1 MSTLTLTASSLR
13 NSVLPR
19 LLTAT
24 LPALVLIILVFFAL
38 EAPGF
43 LSWGN
48 LSSLILNNFVLLA
61 IVAVGMTWA
70 VAAGGIDLSVGTAVD
85 FASLGFVVALNGGY
99 GLGAAVV
106 VALLAGGGAGAFN
119 ALLIAGLRIS
129 PFLAT
134 LGTLFIG
141 TSVQQLLSD
150 GGQPIY
156 ISQGVLPGITGVVN
170 LGLPLS
176 VWLVAL
182 LAGVYGVVLARGRLG
197 REILA
202 VGTQPQLAYYSGLSI
217 RRIGVQVFVGSALA
231 CAVAGILLSSTVNAY
246 VPMSGNAY
254 LISAI
259 GAVFMGT
266 TLSRQGRPNIVG
278 TLLGVLFINVI
289 ANGLLLIGWNF
300 YWQQVATGALIFLV
314 LAFSFA
320 SRHLLQD
327 TH

>member
-1 MSTLTLTASSLR
+1 MNTLTLTNSSTLIK
-13 NSVLPR
+13 VLPR
-19 LLTAT
+19 LLPAV
-24 LPALVLIILVFFAL
+24 LPLLVLIILLFFAIN
-38 EAPGF
+38 APGF

-48 LSSLILNNFVLLA
+48 LSSLVLNNFVLLA
-61 IVAVGMTWA
+61 IVAIGMTWA
-70 VAAGGIDLSVGTAVD
+70 VAAGGIDLSVGTALD
-85 FASLGFVVALNGGY
+85 FASLGFVVTLNGGH
-99 GLGAAVV
+99 GLGAAIA
-106 VALLAGGGAGAFN
+106 VAMLAGGMAGAFN
-119 ALLIAGLRIS
+119 AMLIAGLRIS

-156 ISQGVLPGITGVVN
+156 IAQGVLPGISAVLILGVP
-170 LGLPLS
+170 LPL
-176 VWLVAL
+176 LVVGL
-182 LAGVYGVVLARGRLG
+182 LAGLYGLVLARGRLG

-202 VGTQPQLAYYSGLSI
+202 LGTQLQLAYYSGLPT
-217 RRIGVQVFVGSALA
+217 RRIAVQVFFASALA

-254 LISAI
+254 LINAI
-259 GAVFMGT
+259 GAVFIGT
-266 TLSRQGRPNIVG
+266 TLSRQGRPNIPG

-314 LAFSFA
+314 LAFSFT
-320 SRHLLQD
+320 SRHLLRNAA
-327 TH
+327 

>member
-1 MSTLTLTASSLR
+1 
-13 NSVLPR
+13 P
-19 LLTAT
+19 
-24 LPALVLIILVFFAL
+24 VF
-38 EAPGF
+38 
-43 LSWGN
+43 
-48 LSSLILNNFVLLA
+48 LLA
-61 IVAVGMTWA
+61 GAVSGRLGSSFLLLAMVAVGLTWA

-106 VALLAGGGAGAFN
+106 VALLAGGAAGAFN

-156 ISQGVLPGITGVVN
+156 IAQGVLPGITGVAI
-170 LGLPLS
+170 LGLPLP

-217 RRIGVQVFVGSALA
+217 RRIAVQVFVGSALA

>member
-1 MSTLTLTASSLR
+1 MSTLTLTASSVR
-13 NSVLPR
+13 NSVLQR

-106 VALLAGGGAGAFN
+106 VALLAGGSAGAFN

-156 ISQGVLPGITGVVN
+156 IAQGVLSGITGLVI
-170 LGLPLS
+170 LGLPLP

-182 LAGVYGVVLARGRLG
+182 LAGVYGLALARGRLG

-202 VGTQPQLAYYSGLSI
+202 VGTQPQLAYYSGLSV
-217 RRIGVQVFVGSALA
+217 RRIAVQVFVGSALA

>member
-1 MSTLTLTASSLR
+1 MSTLTLSTSSTLVK
-13 NSVLPR
+13 VLPR
-19 LLTAT
+19 LLPAV
-24 LPALVLIILVFFAL
+24 LPLLVSVILLFFAIN
-38 EAPGF
+38 APGF

-48 LSSLILNNFVLLA
+48 LSSLVLNNFVLLA
-61 IVAVGMTWA
+61 IVAIGMTWA
-70 VAAGGIDLSVGTAVD
+70 VAAGGIDLSVGTALD
-85 FASLGFVVALNGGY
+85 FASLGFVVTLNGGH
-99 GLGAAVV
+99 GLGAAIA
-106 VALLAGGGAGAFN
+106 VALLAGGIAGAFN
-119 ALLIAGLRIS
+119 AMLIAGLRIS

-156 ISQGVLPGITGVVN
+156 IAQGALPGISAVLILGVP
-170 LGLPLS
+170 LPL
-176 VWLVAL
+176 LVVGL
-182 LAGVYGVVLARGRLG
+182 LAGLYGLILARGRLG

-202 VGTQPQLAYYSGLSI
+202 LGTQPQLAYYSGLPT
-217 RRIGVQVFVGSALA
+217 RRIAVQVFFASALA

-254 LISAI
+254 LINAI
-259 GAVFMGT
+259 GAVFIGT
-266 TLSRQGRPNIVG
+266 TLSRQGRPNIPG

-314 LAFSFA
+314 LAFSFT
-320 SRHLLQD
+320 SRHLLRNAA
-327 TH
+327 

>member
-1 MSTLTLTASSLR
+1 MSTLTLNTSSMLVK
-13 NSVLPR
+13 VLPR
-19 LLTAT
+19 LLPAV
-24 LPALVLIILVFFAL
+24 LPLLVLIILLFFAIN
-38 EAPGF
+38 APGF

-48 LSSLILNNFVLLA
+48 LSSLVLNNFVLLA
-61 IVAVGMTWA
+61 IVAIGMTWA
-70 VAAGGIDLSVGTAVD
+70 VAAGGIDLSVGTALD
-85 FASLGFVVALNGGY
+85 FASLGFVVTLNGGH
-99 GLGAAVV
+99 GLGAAIA
-106 VALLAGGGAGAFN
+106 VALLAGGIAGAFN
-119 ALLIAGLRIS
+119 AMLIAGLRIS

-156 ISQGVLPGITGVVN
+156 IAQGMLPGISGVLI
-170 LGLPLS
+170 LGVPLPL
-176 VWLVAL
+176 LVVGL
-182 LAGVYGVVLARGRLG
+182 LAGLYGLVLARGRLG

-202 VGTQPQLAYYSGLSI
+202 LGTQPQLAYYSGLPT
-217 RRIGVQVFVGSALA
+217 RRIAVQVFFASALA

-254 LISAI
+254 LINAI
-259 GAVFMGT
+259 GAVFIGT
-266 TLSRQGRPNIVG
+266 TLSRQGRPNIPG

-314 LAFSFA
+314 LAFSFT
-320 SRHLLQD
+320 SRHLLRNAA
-327 TH
+327 

>member
-1 MSTLTLTASSLR
+1 MSTLTLTASSPR
-13 NSVLPR
+13 NSVLAR

-61 IVAVGMTWA
+61 IVAMGMTWA

-106 VALLAGGGAGAFN
+106 VALLAGGSAGAFN

-156 ISQGVLPGITGVVN
+156 IAQGVLPGITGVVI
-170 LGLPLS
+170 LGLPLP

-182 LAGVYGVVLARGRLG
+182 LAGVYGLVLARGRLG

-217 RRIGVQVFVGSALA
+217 RRIVVQVFIGSALA
-231 CAVAGILLSSTVNAY
+231 CAVAGILLGSTVNAY

>member
-1 MSTLTLTASSLR
+1 MSTLTMTASSVR
-13 NSVLPR
+13 NNVLPR
-19 LLTAT
+19 LLTGT

-106 VALLAGGGAGAFN
+106 VALLAGGAAGAFN

-156 ISQGVLPGITGVVN
+156 IAQGALPGIIGVVI
-170 LGLPLS
+170 LGLPLP

-217 RRIGVQVFVGSALA
+217 RRIAVQVFVGSALA

>member
-24 LPALVLIILVFFAL
+24 LPVLVLIILVFFAL

-106 VALLAGGGAGAFN
+106 VALLAGGSAGAFN

-156 ISQGVLPGITGVVN
+156 IAQGVLPGITGLVI
-170 LGLPLS
+170 LGLPLP

-182 LAGVYGVVLARGRLG
+182 LAGVYGLVLARGRLG

-217 RRIGVQVFVGSALA
+217 RRIAVQVFVGSALA

-327 TH
+327 T

>member
-1 MSTLTLTASSLR
+1 MSTLTMTASSAR
-13 NSVLPR
+13 NSIVPR

-106 VALLAGGGAGAFN
+106 VALLAGGAAGAFN

-156 ISQGVLPGITGVVN
+156 IAQGVLPGITGVAI
-170 LGLPLS
+170 LGLPLP

-217 RRIGVQVFVGSALA
+217 RRIAVQVFVGSALA

>member
-24 LPALVLIILVFFAL
+24 LPVLVLIILVFFAL

-106 VALLAGGGAGAFN
+106 VALLAGGSAGAFN

-156 ISQGVLPGITGVVN
+156 IAQGVLPGITGLVI
-170 LGLPLS
+170 LGLPLP

-182 LAGVYGVVLARGRLG
+182 LAGVYGLVLARGRLG

-217 RRIGVQVFVGSALA
+217 RRIAVQVFVGSALA

>member
-1 MSTLTLTASSLR
+1 MSTLTLTASSVR
-13 NSVLPR
+13 NSVLQR

-85 FASLGFVVALNGGY
+85 FASLGFVVALNGGH
-99 GLGAAVV
+99 GLGAAAV
-106 VALLAGGGAGAFN
+106 VALLAGGSAGAFN

-156 ISQGVLPGITGVVN
+156 IAQGVLPGITGVVI
-170 LGLPLS
+170 LGLPLP

-182 LAGVYGVVLARGRLG
+182 LAGVYGLVLARGRLG

-202 VGTQPQLAYYSGLSI
+202 VGTQPQLAYYSGLSV
-217 RRIGVQVFVGSALA
+217 RRIAVQVFVGSALA

-300 YWQQVATGALIFLV
+300 YWQQVATGGLIFLV

>member
-1 MSTLTLTASSLR
+1 MSTLTLTAPSLR
-13 NSVLPR
+13 NNVLPR

-106 VALLAGGGAGAFN
+106 VALLAGGAAGAFN
-119 ALLIAGLRIS
+119 ALLIAGLHIS

-156 ISQGVLPGITGVVN
+156 IAQGVLPGITGLVI
-170 LGLPLS
+170 LGLPLP

-217 RRIGVQVFVGSALA
+217 RRIAVQVFVGSALA

>member
-1 MSTLTLTASSLR
+1 MSTLTLTASSAR
-13 NSVLPR
+13 NSIVPR

-24 LPALVLIILVFFAL
+24 LPVLVLIILVFFAL

-106 VALLAGGGAGAFN
+106 AALFAGGSAGAFN

-156 ISQGVLPGITGVVN
+156 IAQGVLPGITGVVI

-182 LAGVYGVVLARGRLG
+182 LAGVYGLVLARGRLG

-217 RRIGVQVFVGSALA
+217 RRIAVQVFVGSALA

>member
-13 NSVLPR
+13 NSILPR

-106 VALLAGGGAGAFN
+106 VALLAGGSAGAFN

-156 ISQGVLPGITGVVN
+156 IAQGVLPGITGLVI
-170 LGLPLS
+170 LGLPLP

-182 LAGVYGVVLARGRLG
+182 LAGVYGLVLARGRLG

-217 RRIGVQVFVGSALA
+217 RRIAVQVFVGSALA

>member
-1 MSTLTLTASSLR
+1 MSTLTLTASSPR
-13 NSVLPR
+13 NSVLAR

-106 VALLAGGGAGAFN
+106 VALLAGGSAGAFN

-156 ISQGVLPGITGVVN
+156 IAQGVLPGITGVVI
-170 LGLPLS
+170 LGLPLP

-182 LAGVYGVVLARGRLG
+182 LAGVYGLVLARGRLG

-217 RRIGVQVFVGSALA
+217 RRIVVQVFIGSALA
-231 CAVAGILLSSTVNAY
+231 CAVAGILLGSTVNAY

-266 TLSRQGRPNIVG
+266 TLSRQGRPNIAG

>member
-1 MSTLTLTASSLR
+1 MSTLTLTAPSLR
-13 NSVLPR
+13 NNVLPR

-43 LSWGN
+43 MSWGN

-85 FASLGFVVALNGGY
+85 FASLGFVVVLNGGY
-99 GLGAAVV
+99 GLGAAVI
-106 VALLAGGGAGAFN
+106 VALLAGGAAGAFN
-119 ALLIAGLRIS
+119 ALLIAGMRIS

-156 ISQGVLPGITGVVN
+156 IAQGVLPGITGVVI

-182 LAGVYGVVLARGRLG
+182 LVGVYGLVLARGRLG

-217 RRIGVQVFVGSALA
+217 RRIAVQVFVGSALA

>member
-1 MSTLTLTASSLR
+1 MSTLTLTASSVR
-13 NSVLPR
+13 NIVLPR

-85 FASLGFVVALNGGY
+85 FASLGFVVALNGGH
-99 GLGAAVV
+99 GLGAAAV
-106 VALLAGGGAGAFN
+106 VALLAGGSAGAFN

-156 ISQGVLPGITGVVN
+156 IAQGVLPGITGVVI
-170 LGLPLS
+170 LGLPLP

-182 LAGVYGVVLARGRLG
+182 LAGVYGLVLARGRLG

-202 VGTQPQLAYYSGLSI
+202 VGTQPQLAYYSGLSV
-217 RRIGVQVFVGSALA
+217 RRIAVQVFVGSALA

>member
-85 FASLGFVVALNGGY
+85 FASLGFVVALNGGH
-99 GLGAAVV
+99 GLGAAAV
-106 VALLAGGGAGAFN
+106 VALLAGGSAGAFN

-156 ISQGVLPGITGVVN
+156 IAQGVLPGITGVVI
-170 LGLPLS
+170 LGLPLP

-182 LAGVYGVVLARGRLG
+182 LAGVYGLVLARGRLG

-217 RRIGVQVFVGSALA
+217 RRIAVQVFVGSALA

-278 TLLGVLFINVI
+278 TLLGMLFINVI

>member
-85 FASLGFVVALNGGY
+85 FASLGFVVALNGGH
-99 GLGAAVV
+99 GLGAAAV
-106 VALLAGGGAGAFN
+106 VALLAGGSAGAFN

-156 ISQGVLPGITGVVN
+156 IAQGVLPGITGVVI
-170 LGLPLS
+170 LGLPLP

-182 LAGVYGVVLARGRLG
+182 LAGVYGLVLARGRLG

-217 RRIGVQVFVGSALA
+217 RRIAVQVFVGSALA

>member
-1 MSTLTLTASSLR
+1 MSTLTLTASSAR
-13 NSVLPR
+13 NSILPR

-24 LPALVLIILVFFAL
+24 LPVLVLIILVFFAL

-106 VALLAGGGAGAFN
+106 VALLAGGSAGAFN

-156 ISQGVLPGITGVVN
+156 IAQGVLSGITGLVI
-170 LGLPLS
+170 LGLPLP

-182 LAGVYGVVLARGRLG
+182 LAGVYGLVLARGRLG

-217 RRIGVQVFVGSALA
+217 RRIAVQVFIGSALA

>member
-1 MSTLTLTASSLR
+1 MSTLTVNTSSTLVK
-13 NSVLPR
+13 VLPR
-19 LLTAT
+19 LLPAV
-24 LPALVLIILVFFAL
+24 LPLLVLIILLFFAIS
-38 EAPGF
+38 APGF

-48 LSSLILNNFVLLA
+48 LSSLVLNNFVLLA
-61 IVAVGMTWA
+61 IVAIGMTWA
-70 VAAGGIDLSVGTAVD
+70 VAAGGIDLSVGTALD
-85 FASLGFVVALNGGY
+85 FASLGFVVTLNGGH
-99 GLGAAVV
+99 GLGAAIA
-106 VALLAGGGAGAFN
+106 VALLAGGIAGAFN
-119 ALLIAGLRIS
+119 AMLIAGLRIS

-156 ISQGVLPGITGVVN
+156 IAQGMLPGISGVLI
-170 LGLPLS
+170 LGVPLPL
-176 VWLVAL
+176 LVVGL
-182 LAGVYGVVLARGRLG
+182 LAGLYGLVLARGRLG

-202 VGTQPQLAYYSGLSI
+202 LGTQPQLAYYSGLPT
-217 RRIGVQVFVGSALA
+217 RRIAVQVFFASALA

-254 LISAI
+254 LINAI
-259 GAVFMGT
+259 GAVFIGT
-266 TLSRQGRPNIVG
+266 TLSRQGRPNIPG

-314 LAFSFA
+314 LAFSFT
-320 SRHLLQD
+320 SRHLLRNAA
-327 TH
+327 

>member
-1 MSTLTLTASSLR
+1 MRTLTLTASSAR
-13 NSVLPR
+13 NSIVPR

-24 LPALVLIILVFFAL
+24 LPVLVLIILVFFAL

-48 LSSLILNNFVLLA
+48 LSSLILNNFLMLA
-61 IVAVGMTWA
+61 IIAVGMTWA

-85 FASLGFVVALNGGY
+85 FASLAFVVALNGGH
-99 GLGAAVV
+99 GLVVAIV
-106 VALLAGGGAGAFN
+106 VALLAGGAAGAFN

-156 ISQGVLPGITGVVN
+156 IAQGVLPGITSIVV
-170 LGLPLS
+170 LGLPLP

-182 LAGVYGVVLARGRLG
+182 LAGGYGLVLARGRLG

-202 VGTQPQLAYYSGLSI
+202 VGTQPQLAYYSGLST
-217 RRIGVQVFVGSALA
+217 RRVAVQVFVGSALA

-266 TLSRQGRPNIVG
+266 TLSRQGRPNIIG

-300 YWQQVATGALIFLV
+300 YWQQVATGTLIFLV

-320 SRHLLQD
+320 SRHLLQNAQ
-327 TH
+327 

>member
-1 MSTLTLTASSLR
+1 MSTLTLTASSVR
-13 NSVLPR
+13 NSILPR

-43 LSWGN
+43 LSLGN

-106 VALLAGGGAGAFN
+106 VALLAGGSAGAFN

-156 ISQGVLPGITGVVN
+156 IAQGVLPGITGVVI
-170 LGLPLS
+170 LGLPLP

-182 LAGVYGVVLARGRLG
+182 LAGVYGLVLARGRLG
-197 REILA
+197 RETLA

-217 RRIGVQVFVGSALA
+217 RRIAVQVFIGSALA
-231 CAVAGILLSSTVNAY
+231 CAVAGILLGSTVNAY